1 MLVAQTGRKRQT
13 ERKGILTETY
23 PSVFVV
29 DLDPDEKHY
38 ITFFKKF
45 QVYHTRSLFATTFA
59 RQTGCFV
66 EFLFIF

>member
-1 MLVAQTGRKRQT
+1 MSSR
-13 ERKGILTETY
+13 
-23 PSVFVV
+23 
-29 DLDPDEKHY
+29 LDPSQQQKQMDKSPLRFLYVLFGAFFQSEKHY